1 MRKRVFDKKF
11 IEFPLCFLIYAGGIP
26 ERLNDIIIYY
36 LMECAYNQNKETD
49 LNERFDRVANEYNCK
64 IDNFDFAFRKYSA
77 LKVLLNQRIQETGVE
92 PYCRIGKC
100 VFFETIEGK
109 FKYEHFAFLCGL
121 SAILGKTYT
130 YKKISRERLSYAMIG
145 YKSKGN
151 YLKSVKGNL
160 KQPPDWTVGRIADL
174 LQQKKFFVKFTFK
187 RRQTYYST
195 QIITK
200 EKLAELVM
208 GLKLRQKEMLIKT
221 KDIELS
227 NMIEKRLNEQRENH
241 IKIYQLGRK
250 DKGRSDA
257 RYMSS

>member
-11 IEFPLCFLIYAGGIP
+11 IEFPLCFLIYAGGKP
-26 ERLNDIIIYY
+26 ERLNDIIVYY
-36 LMECAYNQNKETD
+36 LMECAYNQSKETD
-49 LNERFDRVANEYNCK
+49 LNERIDKVANDYNCQ
-64 IDNFDFAFRKYSA
+64 IDNIDFAFGKYKA

-100 VFFETIEGK
+100 IFFETIEGK

-121 SAILGKTYT
+121 SAILGKTYA

-151 YLKSVKGNL
+151 YLKGAKGNL
-160 KQPPDWTVGRIADL
+160 KPLPEWTIGRIADL
-174 LQQKKFFVKFTFK
+174 LQQKKFFVKFTFN

-195 QIITK
+195 QLKTK
-200 EKLAELVM
+200 EKLAEFVM
-208 GLKLRQKEMLIKT
+208 ELKLRQKEMILKT
-221 KDIELS
+221 KDLELS
-227 NMIEKRLNEQRENH
+227 KMINKRLSEQRENH
-241 IKIYQLGRK
+241 IKNYQLGRK
-250 DKGRSDA
+250 DKGRSDD